1 MATTR
6 RDEVIDWLN
15 DAYAMERGLEITLR
29 KQAEN
34 KDMHRAVRERAR
46 IHLDETAQH
55 ADRITA
61 CLEMLGSSAPSTL
74 KTATGQA
81 MEMAKGL
88 TTMFARDERVK
99 DYLAAYG
106 SEYFEVA
113 CYKSLIAGAQA
124 AGEDAILPLLTQNM
138 KEDVAMAEWLDMNI
152 GVVTRDYLVNATT
165 EPAATAS

>member
-34 KDMHRAVRERAR
+34 KDVHRAVRERAR
-46 IHLDETAQH
+46 IHLDETTQH

-61 CLEMLGSSAPSTL
+61 CLEMLGSTPSTL
-74 KTATGQA
+74 KSATGQA
-81 MEMAKGL
+81 MEFAKGF

-99 DYLAAYG
+99 DFLAAYG

-113 CYKSLIAGAQA
+113 CYKSLIAGARA
-124 AGEDAILPLLTQNM
+124 AGEEEIVSLLEQNL
-138 KEDVAMAEWLDMNI
+138 KEDTAMAEWLDMNI
-152 GVVTRDYLVNATT
+152 DAITRDYLMNATSA
-165 EPAATAS
+165 AATT

>member
-46 IHLDETAQH
+46 IHLDETAEH
-55 ADRITA
+55 ADRIRR

-74 KTATGQA
+74 KTATGQV
-81 MEMAKGL
+81 MEIAKGV
-88 TTMFARDERVK
+88 TTMFAKDERVK
-99 DYLAAYG
+99 DYLATYG

-113 CYKSLIAGAQA
+113 CYKSLIAGAEA
-124 AGEDAILPLLTQNM
+124 AGEDQIVPLLTQNM
-138 KEDVAMAEWLDMNI
+138 KEDTAMAEWLDMNI
-152 GVVTRDYLVNATT
+152 GVVTREYLMNATAQA
-165 EPAATAS
+165 AATPS